1 VSTSAL
7 VGVPVSTMRA
17 RVTRSGRLRERGER
31 DGGVGR
37 REESARKGSDDGWE
51 CRRWSMGRPK
61 PGWSMGRTKNSA
73 QNACTIVVLSCK
85 KLSTILSSKRDIE
98 QLISVGSD
106 STIRTLM
113 LNYIVFDS

>member
-51 CRRWSMGRPK
+51 CRRWSMGR
-61 PGWSMGRTKNSA
+61 TKNSA

-85 KLSTILSSKRDIE
+85 KLSTILSSKEDIE

-113 LNYIVFDS
+113 LNCIVFDS